1 VVRRDFPA
9 YCTPQILDSGTF
21 GENPGFQGCSKQ
33 VPWVNHQHMKIAYCT
48 PVETG
53 RKHTE
58 NMFRKQLKIKK
69 QQKITKLKNKTMPHK
84 KKTNLKLPT
93 PRKLRA

>member
-1 VVRRDFPA
+1 
-9 YCTPQILDSGTF
+9 
-21 GENPGFQGCSKQ
+21 
-33 VPWVNHQHMKIAYCT
+33 MKIAYCT